1 MDTFW
6 QFLLVFS
13 AIGSGWLLGRFASG
27 VPPFS
32 ERRATAY
39 RRYYRGLNHLLN
51 ERTDEAVDDFLKSL
65 DVTVE
70 TFETHLALGGLMRR
84 KGDVEGAIRVHE
96 NLQARPSLSP
106 QQLQQAKLE
115 LARDYISAG
124 LYDRAEHL
132 LQELLQ
138 HSQELRGV
146 CLRHLIE
153 IYQAERDWE
162 KAIETANRL
171 LPRRSLLLRNADPD
185 PQMERVI
192 AQFHC
197 EIAQRLMNRG
207 ELLAAAEQLKAAR
220 ERDEDCARAWTL
232 QSEVDFR
239 AGRNDEAVVALQH
252 LLTHSPGMIAEVLEK
267 LRAAADSAG
276 RRGDLLKFLLD
287 CLQRYPSTRI
297 ALAIADEMRDQ
308 HGAAE
313 AASFLAEQV
322 RSRPTLRGLAA
333 LVKIDVTK
341 AGSAPNPE
349 QMLSETLEKLIA
361 AKPQYQCVSCG
372 FSGRQL
378 HWSCPRC
385 KQWNTVQPIRGTE
398 GD

>member
-1 MDTFW
+1 MDTLW

-32 ERRATAY
+32 ERRASAY
-39 RRYYRGLNHLLN
+39 RQYYRGLNYLLN
-51 ERTDEAVDDFLKSL
+51 DRADEAVDAFLKSL

-96 NLQARPSLSP
+96 NLLARPNLPP
-106 QQLQQAKLE
+106 QQLQQARLE
-115 LARDYISAG
+115 LARDFIGAG
-124 LYDRAEHL
+124 LYDRAEQL

-138 HSQELRGV
+138 HSAELRPV

-153 IYQAERDWE
+153 IYQAEREWA

-171 LPRRSLLLRNADPD
+171 LPKRSLILHHGEPD
-185 PQMERVI
+185 PQLEAAI

-197 EIAQRLMNRG
+197 EIAQRQMEKG
-207 ELLAAAEQLKAAR
+207 DYDGATMHLKAAR
-220 ERDEDCARAWTL
+220 AREKHCARAWML

-239 AGRNDEAVVALQH
+239 AGRHDDAVIGLQH
-252 LLTHSPGMIAEVLEK
+252 LLTHSPGMIAEVLDK

-276 RRGDLLKFLLD
+276 RRADLLKFLRE

-297 ALAIADEMRDQ
+297 AQAISEEMRDQ
-308 HGAAE
+308 SGEQTADE
-313 AASFLAEQV
+313 FLVEQV
-322 RSRPTLRGLAA
+322 RERPTLRGLLVLLHKNADNLAISTA
-333 LVKIDVTK
+333 LLTEI
-341 AGSAPNPE
+341 
-349 QMLSETLEKLIA
+349 LEKVA
-361 AKPQYQCVSCG
+361 DSKPLYQCINCG

-378 HWSCPRC
+378 HWNCPRC
-385 KQWNTVQPIRGTE
+385 KQWSTVQPIRGVE

>member
-13 AIGSGWLLGRFASG
+13 AIGAGWLLGRFASG

-39 RRYYRGLNHLLN
+39 RRYYRGLNYLLN
-51 ERTDEAVDDFLKSL
+51 DRTDEAVDDFLKSL

-96 NLQARPSLSP
+96 NLQARPDLSP
-106 QQLQQAKLE
+106 QQLQQARLE
-115 LARDYISAG
+115 LARDYIGAG
-124 LYDRAEHL
+124 LYDRAENL
-132 LQELLQ
+132 LQDLLQ
-138 HSQELRGV
+138 HSQELREI

-153 IYQAERDWE
+153 IYQSERDWE

-171 LPRRSLLLRNADPD
+171 LPRKSLLLRNADPD
-185 PQMERVI
+185 PQLESVI

-197 EIAQRLMNRG
+197 EIAQRLMNKG
-207 ELLAAAEQLKAAR
+207 ELLAAGEQLKAAR
-220 ERDEDCARAWTL
+220 EREKLCTRAWTL

-239 AGRNDEAVVALQH
+239 AGRHEEAVAALKH

-267 LRAAADSAG
+267 LRAAADISG

-308 HGAAE
+308 QSPAE
-313 AASFLAEQV
+313 AARFLVEQV
-322 RSRPTLRGLAA
+322 RSRPTLKGLAA
-333 LVKIDVTK
+333 LLKTNVAAINDAQNTE
-341 AGSAPNPE
+341 P
-349 QMLSETLEKLIA
+349 MLAETLEKLIA
-361 AKPQYQCVSCG
+361 AKPQYQCISCG

>member
-13 AIGSGWLLGRFASG
+13 AIGAGWLLGRFASG

-51 ERTDEAVDDFLKSL
+51 DRTDEAVDDFLKSL

-96 NLQARPSLSP
+96 NLQARPDLSP
-106 QQLQQAKLE
+106 QQLQQARLE

-124 LYDRAEHL
+124 LYDRAENL
-132 LQELLQ
+132 LHELLQ
-138 HSQELRGV
+138 HSQELREV

-171 LPRRSLLLRNADPD
+171 LPRRSLLLRNAEPD
-185 PQMERVI
+185 PQLESVI

-197 EIAQRLMNRG
+197 EIAQRLMNKG
-207 ELLAAAEQLKAAR
+207 ELLAAGEQLKSAR
-220 ERDEDCARAWTL
+220 EREKLCTRAWTL

-239 AGRNDEAVVALQH
+239 AGRHEEAVAALQH

-276 RRGDLLKFLLD
+276 RRSDLLKFLLE

-308 HGAAE
+308 QGPADAAR
-313 AASFLAEQV
+313 FLVEQV
-322 RSRPTLRGLAA
+322 RARPTLRGLSALLKAEIPAA
-333 LVKIDVTK
+333 HDAPK
-341 AGSAPNPE
+341 AE
-349 QMLSETLEKLIA
+349 QILAETLDKLIA
-361 AKPQYQCVSCG
+361 AKPQYQCISCG

-385 KQWNTVQPIRGTE
+385 KHWNTVQPIRGTE